1 MSEKKISY
9 SNILK
14 KEKPVSDELVNN
26 ELVNNKLVNNEVI
39 ESSCESE
46 YDYNSNFENDD
57 NIKDADNEFE
67 KEYNIAIID
76 IKFDFLKAVRS
87 HMKYYCFFKN
97 TYNISKYNFYDFI
110 KNCSNN
116 YYNIINKV
124 DKDNDK
130 YINLLIEKE
139 KEEEENELENQDD
152 YY

>member
-26 ELVNNKLVNNEVI
+26 KLVNNEVI
-39 ESSCESE
+39 ESICESE
-46 YDYNSNFENDD
+46 YDYNSNFENDE

-76 IKFDFLKAVRS
+76 IKFDFLKVVRS

-130 YINLLIEKE
+130 YINLLIQQE

>member
-9 SNILK
+9 LNILK
-14 KEKPVSDELVNN
+14 KEKPVNN
-26 ELVNNKLVNNEVI
+26 ELVDNKLVNNEVI
-39 ESSCESE
+39 ESSGESD
-46 YDYNSNFENDD
+46 YDYNTNFENDFKND
-57 NIKDADNEFE
+57 ENIKDADNEFE

-76 IKFDFLKAVRS
+76 IKFNFIKTIRS

-116 YYNIINKV
+116 YYNIVNNV
-124 DKDNDK
+124 EKDNNK

-139 KEEEENELENQDD
+139 KEEEENDLEYQDD
-152 YY
+152 FY

>member
-14 KEKPVSDELVNN
+14 KEKTVNTQLSYKKS
-26 ELVNNKLVNNEVI
+26 EEVI
-39 ESSCESE
+39 ENYDDSD
-46 YDYNSNFENDD
+46 YDNDYNSNIENNENDE

-67 KEYNIAIID
+67 KEYNIAVID
-76 IKFDFLKAVRS
+76 IKIDFLKTVRS

-124 DKDNDK
+124 DKDNNK

-139 KEEEENELENQDD
+139 KEEEENDLDNQDD

>member
-14 KEKPVSDELVNN
+14 KEKTVNNELVNN
-26 ELVNNKLVNNEVI
+26 ELVNNKIEDVI
-39 ESSCESE
+39 KSSNDSDSE
-46 YDYNSNFENDD
+46 YNNFENDE

-67 KEYNIAIID
+67 KEYNISIID
-76 IKFDFLKAVRS
+76 IKFDFIRVVRS

-97 TYNISKYNFYDFI
+97 TYNTSKYNFYDFI

-116 YYNIINKV
+116 YYDIINNV
-124 DKDNDK
+124 DKNNNK
-130 YINLLIEKE
+130 YINLLIEQE
-139 KEEEENELENQDD
+139 KEEEENNLENNDD